1 MSKPL
6 DLSLKLVL
14 GGGVILLPL
23 AVSLAGSAFVFSD
36 AVSRADRTI
45 VDLDTIKHAFDA
57 SREIA
62 TERTLAARLLGGQ
75 APAEPVAA
83 VRERVDRAVLDLALL
98 DRKEGSAG
106 DDPAVTV
113 NIGRVRS
120 GLVKARAELD
130 ELRQSGREPA
140 AGPVA
145 RLFSDFADVADA
157 AQAAAERV
165 ALRLGSRQLAAVPPA
180 LAAIS
185 LNDLSDVI
193 LDAGLLMTPSL
204 LSHQTLS
211 ERDRDTYLRLRERLA
226 QLWQANV
233 RHLTVMGEMPA
244 TAAARSQAANRL
256 WHDAIDVIDRAA
268 DPSRAA
274 SDASL
279 RVADVLDASG
289 AASLLVDRLQAITI
303 DQAEEKIA
311 AQRSEMSAW
320 RIAFTAFFSV
330 AIVTSLVVMLL
341 AWRRV
346 IAPLFL
352 VGHKIRAL
360 ARLEPVGTVASPTGQ
375 PEIASIFEAVE
386 DLFIVLEE
394 RAEHTQQLKQL
405 AETDGLTGL
414 MNRRL
419 LDRIGDGA
427 IEFDHLPRAVS
438 VILMDLDRFKSIND
452 TYGHTSGDLV
462 LRHAARLAQRV
473 CRKTDLVARY
483 GGEEIAILIFDQDPW
498 VAGHVAERV
507 RMELESTPV
516 RLEDGRLLTVTAS
529 FGVAHGRR
537 GGKQWLDVLNGADE
551 ALYRAK
557 GKGRNCVCTHE
568 DKMDPARRVA

>member
-1 MSKPL
+1 MSKSL

-23 AVSLAGSAFVFSD
+23 AVSLVGGALAFSN
-36 AVSRADRTI
+36 ALGRADRTI
-45 VDLDTIKHAFDA
+45 ADLDTIKHAFDA
-57 SREIA
+57 GREISA
-62 TERTLAARLLGGQ
+62 ERIIAARLLNGQ
-75 APAEPVAA
+75 GATEPVASL
-83 VRERVDRAVLDLALL
+83 RERVDRAVLDLALL
-98 DRKEGSAG
+98 DRKEGATVE
-106 DDPAVTV
+106 DPAVTV

-120 GLVKARAELD
+120 GLLKARAELD

-140 AGPVA
+140 PGPLG
-145 RLFSDFADVADA
+145 RLFSDFADASDA
-157 AQAAAERV
+157 AQTAAEHI
-165 ALRLGSRQLAAVPPA
+165 ALRLGARHLATVPPA

-185 LNDLSDVI
+185 LSDLSDVI
-193 LDAGLLMTPSL
+193 LDTGLLVTPSIL
-204 LSHQTLS
+204 AHQPLSD
-211 ERDRDTYLRLRERLA
+211 RDRATFVRLRERLVQA
-226 QLWQANV
+226 WQASLG
-233 RHLTVMGEMPA
+233 HLAVMGEAPA
-244 TAAARSQAANRL
+244 TAAARNQAANRL
-256 WHDAIDVIDRAA
+256 WHDAIDIIDRAA
-268 DPSRAA
+268 DPARPP
-274 SDASL
+274 SDLTLKA
-279 RVADVLDASG
+279 ADVLDASG
-289 AASLLVDRLQAITI
+289 AASLLVDRLQAIAI
-303 DQAEEKIA
+303 DQAGDKIA
-311 AQRSEMSAW
+311 VERSDMAVW
-320 RIAFTAFFSV
+320 RLMFAGFFALAIAA
-330 AIVTSLVVMLL
+330 SLVVMTLV
-341 AWRRV
+341 WRRV
-346 IAPLFL
+346 VAPLFL
-352 VGHKIRAL
+352 AGHKIRAL
-360 ARLEPVGTVASPTGQ
+360 ARLEPVGSVASPTGQ

-427 IEFDHLPRAVS
+427 VEFDHLPRAVS

-483 GGEEIAILIFDQDPW
+483 GGEEVAILIFDQDPW
-498 VAGHVAERV
+498 VAGHVAERI
-507 RMELESTPV
+507 RSELESTPV

-557 GKGRNCVCTHE
+557 GNGRNRVCSHE
-568 DKMDPARRVA
+568 DKADHARRVA

>member
-23 AVSLAGSAFVFSD
+23 AVSLVGGVLIFSD
-36 AVSRADRTI
+36 ALTRADRTI
-45 VDLDTIKHAFDA
+45 ADLDGIKHAFDA

-62 TERTLAARLLGGQ
+62 TERTLAARLLSGQ
-75 APAEPVAA
+75 GAVEPVAT

-98 DRKEGSAG
+98 DRKDGSSSE
-106 DDPAVTV
+106 DPAVTV

-130 ELRQSGREPA
+130 ELRQAGRELAPA
-140 AGPVA
+140 ALG
-145 RLFSDFADVADA
+145 RLFGDFADASDA

-165 ALRLGSRQLAAVPPA
+165 ALRIGARQPAAGPPA

-185 LNDLSDVI
+185 LSDLSDVI
-193 LDAGLLMTPSL
+193 LDTGLLVTPSIIA
-204 LSHQTLS
+204 HQPLS
-211 ERDRDTYLRLRERLA
+211 EHDRTAYLRLRERLT
-226 QLWQANV
+226 QGWQASL
-233 RHLTVMGEMPA
+233 RQLGVMGEVAA
-244 TAAARSQAANRL
+244 TAAARNQAAVRL

-268 DPSRAA
+268 DPARPLGDVTLKAI
-274 SDASL
+274 
-279 RVADVLDASG
+279 DVLDASG
-289 AASLLVDRLQAITI
+289 AAAVLVDRLQVIAI
-303 DQAEEKIA
+303 DQAAEKV
-311 AQRSEMSAW
+311 AQQRGDMAAW
-320 RIAFTAFFSV
+320 RTAFAGFFAV
-330 AIVTSLVVMLL
+330 AILASLLVMALV
-341 AWRRV
+341 WRRV
-346 IAPLFL
+346 VSPLFL

-360 ARLEPVGTVASPTGQ
+360 SRLEPVGAVASPTGQ

-427 IEFDHLPRAVS
+427 VEFDHLPRAVS

-498 VAGHVAERV
+498 VAGHVAERI
-507 RMELESTPV
+507 RSELESTPV

-557 GKGRNCVCTHE
+557 GKGRNCVCSHE
-568 DKMDPARRVA
+568 TKADHARRVA

>member
-23 AVSLAGSAFVFSD
+23 AVSLVGGAFVFSD
-36 AVSRADRTI
+36 ALSRADRAI
-45 VDLDTIKHAFDA
+45 VDLDSIKHAFDA

-62 TERTLAARLLGGQ
+62 IERTQAARLLTGQ
-75 APAEPVAA
+75 GAAEPIAI

-98 DRKEGSAG
+98 DRKDGMPSE
-106 DDPAVTV
+106 DPAVTV
-113 NIGRVRS
+113 NIGRMRS

-130 ELRQSGREPA
+130 ELRQSGRELAP
-140 AGPVA
+140 GPVG
-145 RLFSDFADVADA
+145 RMFSDFADVSDA

-165 ALRLGSRQLAAVPPA
+165 ALRLGSHQLAAVPAA

-185 LNDLSDVI
+185 LNDLSDVV
-193 LDAGLLMTPSL
+193 LDTGLLVTPSIL
-204 LSHQTLS
+204 THQPLS
-211 ERDRDTYLRLRERLA
+211 ERDRETYVRLRERLTQA
-226 QLWQANV
+226 WQASV
-233 RHLTVMGEMPA
+233 RHLTIMGELPA
-244 TAAARSQAANRL
+244 TAAARNQAATRL
-256 WHDAIDVIDRAA
+256 WHDTIEVIDRAV
-268 DPSRAA
+268 DPARPVTDTALRPAA
-274 SDASL
+274 
-279 RVADVLDASG
+279 VLDASG
-289 AASLLVDRLQAITI
+289 AAAVLVDRLQSITI
-303 DQAEEKIA
+303 DQAEERIA
-311 AQRSEMSAW
+311 AQRSDMAVW
-320 RIAFTAFFSV
+320 RMALALFFTV
-330 AIVTSLVVMLL
+330 AIVASLFVMGLV
-341 AWRRV
+341 WRRV
-346 IAPLFL
+346 VSPLFL
-352 VGHKIRAL
+352 AGNKIRAL
-360 ARLEPVGTVASPTGQ
+360 ARLEPVGAVASPTGQ

-419 LDRIGDGA
+419 LDRIGEGA
-427 IEFDHLPRAVS
+427 VEFDHLPRAVS

-498 VAGHVAERV
+498 VAGHVAERI
-507 RMELESTPV
+507 RSELESTSV
-516 RLEDGRLLTVTAS
+516 RLEDGRLLTITAS
-529 FGVAHGRR
+529 FGVSHGRR
-537 GGKQWLDVLNGADE
+537 GGAQWLDVLNGADE

-557 GKGRNCVCTHE
+557 GKGRNCVCSHE
-568 DKMDPARRVA
+568 DKADHARRVA

>member
-14 GGGVILLPL
+14 GGGIILLPL
-23 AVSLAGSAFVFSD
+23 AVSLVGGAFVFSD
-36 AVSRADRTI
+36 ALNRADRTI
-45 VDLDTIKHAFDA
+45 VDIDSIKHAFDA

-62 TERTLAARLLGGQ
+62 TERTQAARLLTGQ
-75 APAEPVAA
+75 GAAEPIAA
-83 VRERVDRAVLDLALL
+83 IRERVDRAVLDLALL
-98 DRKEGSAG
+98 DRRDGAAG
-106 DDPAVTV
+106 EDPAVTV

-130 ELRQSGREPA
+130 ELRQSGRELAPGA
-140 AGPVA
+140 VG
-145 RLFSDFADVADA
+145 RMFSDFADVSDA

-165 ALRLGSRQLAAVPPA
+165 ALRLGSHQFATVPTA

-193 LDAGLLMTPSL
+193 LDTGLLVMPAILT
-204 LSHQTLS
+204 HQPLS
-211 ERDRDTYLRLRERLA
+211 ERDRDAFVRLRERLTQA
-226 QLWQANV
+226 WQAGL
-233 RHLTVMGEMPA
+233 RHLTVMGDMPV
-244 TAAARSQAANRL
+244 TAAARNQAATRL
-256 WHDAIDVIDRAA
+256 WHDAIDVIDRAV
-268 DPSRAA
+268 DPAR
-274 SDASL
+274 SL
-279 RVADVLDASG
+279 TDPTLRPATVLDASG
-289 AASLLVDRLQAITI
+289 AAAVLVDRLQSIAI

-311 AQRSEMSAW
+311 AQRSEMAVW
-320 RIAFTAFFSV
+320 RAIFAGFFAV
-330 AIVTSLVVMLL
+330 AIITSLIVMALV
-341 AWRRV
+341 WRRV
-346 IAPLFL
+346 VSPLFL

-360 ARLEPVGTVASPTGQ
+360 ARLEPVGAVASPTGQ

-419 LDRIGDGA
+419 LDRIGEGA
-427 IEFDHLPRAVS
+427 VEFDHLPRAVS

-462 LRHAARLAQRV
+462 LRQAARLAQRV

-498 VAGHVAERV
+498 VAGHVAERI
-507 RMELESTPV
+507 RSELESMPV

-557 GKGRNCVCTHE
+557 GDGRNRVCSHE
-568 DKMDPARRVA
+568 GKADHARRVA